1 MVLARGRGTW
11 SDTIA
16 GMIGKRMAAWIGVLA
31 AFVAASPSAAQNL
44 PKSSGKMPGAAIVLP
59 QRLVA
64 GQRATLAVLDAAGR
78 LAEGAEVE
86 FSGGERVTSDATGRA
101 TFTAPGEAGVLLA
114 RLLGRGVSTSS
125 TVVAPQPNPPDGV
138 QVFDYPR
145 VISVSDR
152 FAVDG
157 VGFRGEADANH
168 ATLADQPALVLAA
181 SPVALV
187 LLPGRRATVG
197 PTQLLIEVG
206 GRSPGPLPV
215 TLVSL
220 ELTAPTKQLA
230 QGEEGKL
237 TVLVHGT
244 SQRLVIEARNLMP
257 DVIELPRGN
266 VQRVTSSGGPPNVAE
281 IELQGVRVGDFSL
294 SVRLV
299 PGAVGLPDVEAAR
312 QKLLAA
318 RRLATPDWQDRVDR
332 VIRRIERDPHEF
344 AKTRD
349 ELEKML
355 AEKPEGEFGRLLEAA
370 WRELLKH

>member
-1 MVLARGRGTW
+1 MICKQMV
-11 SDTIA
+11 
-16 GMIGKRMAAWIGVLA
+16 AWIGVLA

-44 PKSSGKMPGAAIVLP
+44 PKSSGKMPGTAIVLP

-78 LAEGAEVE
+78 LAVGAEVE
-86 FSGGERVTSDATGRA
+86 FSGGEHVTTDASGRA

-114 RLLGRGVSTSS
+114 RLPGRGVSASS
-125 TVVAPQPNPPDGV
+125 TVVPPQPNPPDEV

-157 VGFRGEADANH
+157 VGFRGEADVNH
-168 ATLADQPALVLAA
+168 VTLAEQPALVLAA

-187 LLPGRRATVG
+187 LLPGPRATVG

-220 ELTAPTKQLA
+220 ELTAPTKQFA
-230 QGEEGKL
+230 QGEKGKL
-237 TVLVHGT
+237 TVHVHGT
-244 SQRLVIEARNLMP
+244 SQRLVIEARNLTP

-266 VQRVTSSGGPPNVAE
+266 VQRVTSSGGPLNVAE

-312 QKLLAA
+312 LKLLAA

-344 AKTRD
+344 AKIRD